1 MYQAYSQINWF
12 DLKENLNEII
22 KSNSKYIKGK
32 FQDREVFQ
40 SSSPFVT
47 LPFQDAFKTIVGK

>member
-1 MYQAYSQINWF
+1 MYQAYSQINLF

-22 KSNSKYIKGK
+22 KSNSQYIKGK
-32 FQDREVFQ
+32 FQDMEVFQ

-47 LPFQDAFKTIVGK
+47 LPF